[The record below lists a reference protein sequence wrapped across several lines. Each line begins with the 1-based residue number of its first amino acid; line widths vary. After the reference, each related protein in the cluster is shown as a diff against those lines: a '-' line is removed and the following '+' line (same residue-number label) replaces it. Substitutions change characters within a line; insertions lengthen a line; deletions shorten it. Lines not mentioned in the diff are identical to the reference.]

1 MSFSERFHPGV
12 PAIAALIISDFH
24 LADLRPRRIDARE
37 VHPLATN
44 AKRAVED
51 IGIRL
56 YG

>member
-37 VHPLATN
+37 VHSLATN
-44 AKRAVED
+44 AKRAVEE